1 MDIARKEVKEP
12 WFLPVLLP
20 TFGTVAKSRSR
31 PETRNIPVRARK
43 REKAPLNRETLVSG
57 DAKQPYCAFSRT
69 GSTIYR
75 KLSLP
80 STGVMTQGEILVFSS
95 SRTLSAGA

>member
-1 MDIARKEVKEP
+1 MSERVAGSVRFAMDIARKEVKEP

-31 PETRNIPVRARK
+31 PETRNFSVPGGTK
-43 REKAPLNRETLVSG
+43 HS
-57 DAKQPYCAFSRT
+57 YHCAFSRT
-69 GSTIYR
+69 GSTMYR